1 MLKKISLGLMILVI
15 AGGIAWG
22 ATSSTGLGASP
33 EKINI
38 QGVL

>member
-1 MLKKISLGLMILVI
+1 MSKKIGLGLMILVI
-15 AGGIAWG
+15 AGGIAWS
-22 ATSSTGLGASP
+22 AIP